1 MLFDLRAR
9 GRRRTVQVV
18 YVGLALLFLV
28 GFVGFGVGVG
38 GSGGG
43 LIEGIFG
50 GHEGSGGGGN
60 AKQLAAAEARA
71 KKYPYEAAAWSALV
85 EARFRGA
92 NSSEFYDEEKA
103 QFTGKGKELL
113 TKIVSDWNRY
123 VALKPKTLGLTVSN
137 DMIRV
142 FGKEGL
148 NEPSESVAV
157 LQALIPTT
165 TPSARLYG
173 LLAEAAYQAK
183 NVSVGD
189 LAAQKAVELAP
200 SNERQRVKAYMA
212 QLKKNP
218 SGNPEN
224 ETYTG
229 TTNGKVYSVK
239 VNKKGEGTVIKSASA
254 PSTTT
259 KK

>member
-1 MLFDLRAR
+1 
-9 GRRRTVQVV
+9 VQVV

-38 GSGGG
+38 SGGG
-43 LIEGIFG
+43 GLFEGIFG
-50 GHEGSGGGGN
+50 GREGSAGN
-60 AKQLAAAEARA
+60 GNGKQLAAAEARI
-71 KKYPYEAAAWSALV
+71 KKHPNEAAAWAALV
-85 EARFRGA
+85 EARFRA
-92 NSSEFYDEEKA
+92 SDSSEFYDEEKA
-103 QFTGKGKELL
+103 QFTSKGKEQL
-113 TKIVSDWNRY
+113 TKIVADWNRY
-123 VALKPKTLGLTVSN
+123 LALKPKALGLTVSN

-148 NEPSESVAV
+148 SEPAESVAL
-157 LQALIPTT
+157 LQQLIPTT

-173 LLAEAAYQAK
+173 LLAEAGYQAK
-183 NVSVGD
+183 NLSVGD
-189 LAAQKAVELAP
+189 LAAQKAVQLSPA
-200 SNERQRVKAYMA
+200 SERQRVKAYMA
-212 QLKKNP
+212 ALKKNP

-224 ETYTG
+224 ETFTG

-239 VNKKGEGTVIKSASA
+239 VNKKGEGTLVKTASA